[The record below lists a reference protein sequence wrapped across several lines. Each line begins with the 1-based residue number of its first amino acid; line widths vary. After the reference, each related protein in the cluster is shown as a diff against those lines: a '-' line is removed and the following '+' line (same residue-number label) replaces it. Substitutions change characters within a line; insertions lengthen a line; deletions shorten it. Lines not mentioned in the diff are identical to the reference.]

1 MNFSIS
7 AFFVMLA
14 GMAAGCLGV
23 APGFAD
29 FDARARAGEQLRVVF
44 FGASLTWGAN
54 AANPNVSSYRGQMMQ
69 RLTAA
74 YPNARFAFHDAAI
87 GGTGSRLGVF
97 RLDRDVLAHHPDLV
111 FVDFS
116 ANDDIFSAH
125 PASLASYEAI
135 IRRIIIEAHAPVVQ
149 VIFPFLWNTSPA
161 ELPNMHRRDAHLK
174 MAAAY
179 HTAVGDA
186 IKLAQDRIASGEVT
200 AKEIWP
206 LDGVHPCEK
215 GYQLFADAAWE
226 AFKGAIEQKTVCAVP
241 SKMLYEETYMR
252 TARVR
257 ISSLGTLPQ
266 GWSVGQPNR
275 VSAYFDMLMSRWLD
289 DEVIAANR
297 VISPENLLTESPQ
310 GVERLRVSFS
320 GKHVSLF
327 GESTPQS
334 GSFRA
339 YIDGKAVVRPGASAD
354 DPDRNLFDP
363 GKFARQNNGN
373 VHLDTLLSDD
383 LDPSVPH
390 TLEIEPI
397 FAPSTAGELRIESIC
412 VAGGEA
418 WVKLDK

>member
-1 MNFSIS
+1 MKRRIS
-7 AFFVMLA
+7 VAFVMLA
-14 GMAAGCLGV
+14 GMAASCLGA
-23 APGFAD
+23 APGFAE
-29 FDARARAGEQLRVVF
+29 FDARARAGEHLSVVF

-54 AANPNVSSYRGQMMQ
+54 AADPNVSSYRGQMMQ

-74 YPNARFAFHDAAI
+74 YPNARFTFHNSAI

-111 FVDFS
+111 FLDFS
-116 ANDDIFSAH
+116 ANDDIFSTH

-135 IRRIIIEAHAPVVQ
+135 VRRIIAEANAPVVQ
-149 VIFPFLWNTSPA
+149 VIFPFLWNMDPA
-161 ELPNMHRRDAHLK
+161 ELPNMHRRTAHLK
-174 MAAAY
+174 LAAAY
-179 HTAVGDA
+179 QTAVGDA
-186 IKLAQDRIASGEVT
+186 IKLAQDRIARGEVT

-226 AFKGAIEQKTVCAVP
+226 AFRGAIDQKTVCAVP
-241 SKMLYEETYMR
+241 AKMLYEETYMR

-257 ISSLGTLPQ
+257 VSSLGSLPR

-289 DEVIAANR
+289 DQVIAANR
-297 VISPENLLTESPQ
+297 VISAENVLTEAPQ
-310 GVERLRVSFS
+310 DVERLRVRFS
-320 GKHVSLF
+320 GRHLALF

-339 YIDGKAVVRPGASAD
+339 YIDGKPVARQGASAD

-373 VHLDTLLSDD
+373 VHLDILLSDD

-397 FAPSTAGELRIESIC
+397 FAPSAAGELRIESIC

-418 WVKLDK
+418 WVKMDK

>member
-1 MNFSIS
+1 MKHRIAA
-7 AFFVMLA
+7 AFVILA
-14 GMAAGCLGV
+14 GMAASCFG
-23 APGFAD
+23 ATPGFAD
-29 FDARARAGEQLRVVF
+29 FDGRARLGEKLNVVF

-54 AANPNVSSYRGQMMQ
+54 AADPNVTSYRGLIMQ

-74 YPNARFAFHDAAI
+74 YPNAHFTFHNSAI
-87 GGTGSRLGVF
+87 GGTGSRLGIF
-97 RLDRDVLAHHPDLV
+97 RLDRDVLAHKPDLV

-116 ANDDIFSAH
+116 ANDDIFSTH

-135 IRRIIIEAHAPVVQ
+135 VRRIIAEAHAPVVQ
-149 VIFPFLWNTSPA
+149 VIFPFLWNMDPA
-161 ELPNMHRRDAHLK
+161 ELPNMHRRTAHLK
-174 MAAAY
+174 LAAAY
-179 HTAVGDA
+179 QTAVGDA
-186 IKLAQDRIASGEVT
+186 IKLAQDRIARGEVT

-215 GYQLFADAAWE
+215 GYELFADAAWE
-226 AFKGAIEQKTVCAVP
+226 AFRGAIEQKTVCTVP
-241 SKMLYEETYMR
+241 AKMLYEQTYMR

-257 ISSLGTLPQ
+257 ISSLGALPQ

-289 DEVIAANR
+289 DQVIAANR
-297 VISPENLLTESPQ
+297 VISPENLFTETPRD
-310 GVERLRVSFS
+310 VERLRVRFS
-320 GKHVSLF
+320 GKHLSLF

-334 GSFRA
+334 VSFRA
-339 YIDGKAVVRPGASAD
+339 FIDGKAVIRQGAAAD

-363 GKFARQNNGN
+363 GKFARQNSGN
-373 VHLDTLLSDD
+373 VHLDILLSDD

-397 FAPSTAGELRIESIC
+397 FALSSAGELRIESIC
-412 VAGGEA
+412 VAGGDA